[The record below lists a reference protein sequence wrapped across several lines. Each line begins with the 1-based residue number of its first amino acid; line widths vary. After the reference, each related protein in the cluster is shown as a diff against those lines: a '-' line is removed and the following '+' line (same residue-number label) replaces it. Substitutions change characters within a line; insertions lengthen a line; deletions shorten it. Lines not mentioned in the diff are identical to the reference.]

1 MIWEEVKEGSLWP
14 GRKRGALYQKSGR
27 VYQNWTGAVDVSR
40 SRRGGDEKE
49 VSDTLEPGLLIKRK
63 IRLMPRGLKD
73 CSIDSKRTERDP
85 IRR

>member
-1 MIWEEVKEGSLWP
+1 M
-14 GRKRGALYQKSGR
+14 YQK
-27 VYQNWTGAVDVSR
+27 WTGAVDVSR

-49 VSDTLEPGLLIKRK
+49 VSDTLEPGLLIKRN

-73 CSIDSKRTERDP
+73 GSIDSKRMERDP